1 MNSRL
6 DGRESTGTQQQT
18 GGKSM
23 RAIRARTIRK
33 AVIEELFRIYGKAA
47 ERMNYRKQYR
57 RAKKNYTRINRA

>member
-1 MNSRL
+1 
-6 DGRESTGTQQQT
+6 
-18 GGKSM
+18 M